1 MVSLPNP
8 HRRVQASFLDS
19 CLEGRDFGKLIID
32 LGSSGRH
39 DFRAGRRK
47 AVEIR
52 TLEVQ
57 LLWTTVFLL
66 DRNLDLLLY
75 ISSSYYLINEPFNQ

>member
-1 MVSLPNP
+1 M
-8 HRRVQASFLDS
+8 
-19 CLEGRDFGKLIID
+19 
-32 LGSSGRH
+32 
-39 DFRAGRRK
+39 
-47 AVEIR
+47 EIR
-52 TLEVQ
+52 ALEVQ